1 MYIWS
6 KLILFWKTWPEGV
19 GKSRIPSKDP
29 QRPRLGNPSTC
40 PFVSLVEHD
49 EQGVGS
55 SRIASKD
62 PQSPGLGNPST
73 CPLCV
78 RREGVGRSKIPS
90 KDPQSLQ
97 LGNPSTCPFVR
108 SRQVRRITSTTCP
121 FLRVRQGSTR
131 QEHDF
136 LKRSSNPWIG
146 QSIYLPIRK
155 RQTRGGR
162 QVQDSLNYLPILK
175 RQTRGSRQVQDS
187 LKRSPKP
194 WIGQSI

>member
-6 KLILFWKTWPEGV
+6 KLILFWKTWSEGV
-19 GKSRIPSKDP
+19 GRSRIPSKDP
-29 QRPRLGNPSTC
+29 QRPGLGNPSTC

-78 RREGVGRSKIPS
+78 R
-90 KDPQSLQ
+90 
-97 LGNPSTCPFVR
+97 
-108 SRQVRRITSTTCP
+108 
-121 FLRVRQGSTR
+121 QGSTR
-131 QEHDF
+131 REHDF
-136 LKRSSNPWIG
+136 LKRSSKPWIG

-162 QVQDSLNYLPILK
+162 QVQDSLKYLPILK